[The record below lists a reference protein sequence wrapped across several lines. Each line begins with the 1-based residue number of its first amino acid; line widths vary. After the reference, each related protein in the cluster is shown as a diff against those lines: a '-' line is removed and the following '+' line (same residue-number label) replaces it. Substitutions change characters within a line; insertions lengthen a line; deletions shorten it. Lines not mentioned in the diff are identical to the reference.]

1 MKAEWVWKDVRMCG
15 SESRHIIVTWE
26 LTKNAESRVHPD
38 ALPQNLHGARVPWE
52 TLLTDGAATKER
64 ILLKTRTLVR
74 QRNIFGL
81 PSSYHGAKRPSA
93 GCRVGKENVTHKRIL
108 CVYSERSSS
117 HCDSVGGLGDIMLSV
132 TRVAQG
138 TNYFYERLRKSISG
152 SHFPQM
158 G

>member
-1 MKAEWVWKDVRMCG
+1 MKAERVWKDVRMCG
-15 SESRHIIVTWE
+15 SESRHITVAWE

-38 ALPQNLHGARVPWE
+38 ALPQNLHGASPHSDPVLIKVWE

-93 GCRVGKENVTHKRIL
+93 GCGVGKENVTHKRIL

-117 HCDSVGGLGDIMLSV
+117 HCGSVGGLGDIMLSV
-132 TRVAQG
+132 TRVA
-138 TNYFYERLRKSISG
+138 
-152 SHFPQM
+152 
-158 G
+158 